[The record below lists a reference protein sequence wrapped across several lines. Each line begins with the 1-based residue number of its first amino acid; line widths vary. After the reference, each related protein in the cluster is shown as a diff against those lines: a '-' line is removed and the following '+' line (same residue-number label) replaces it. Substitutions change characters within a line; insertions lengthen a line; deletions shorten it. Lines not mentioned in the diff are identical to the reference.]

1 MKQEEATKKPSKF
14 KKILKYTYLSTLHI
28 LAVVSI
34 FLMFTALAVKFKWT
48 NQSGNIDVNNR
59 YFAQIANKY
68 GKDLKL
74 DSVDIMKE
82 QSLLIQKIAVLA
94 KYQPYNAQSILKAF
108 TASENTE
115 VANRMLDAV
124 GLLLKNNKTYMEE
137 LQKITEFPDTNR
149 LSIFEFSNYKVW
161 RDFCKVV
168 KKDQKAIDSASRIT
182 GVESRLIVM
191 CLVGEQVRMFNS
203 GRERFKQYVMPFSHI
218 MMPTNRGYGVTGIL
232 EHTAYQI
239 ERNLTNKNSPFYPGE
254 YFYKCLN
261 YKQGYPHVIRGGIG
275 AHRSKTIQRLIAGG
289 DHFYSYLYTAFL
301 LRQYQ
306 SHWEKNNFDL
316 SKRPEILGT
325 LFNIGYHKSKPKAAP
340 EAGGSSFKVGGKVY
354 TFGGLCFEFYYS
366 GELLDLFPIT
376 KRAFTPVKELEET
389 NKEYVEHIQEL
400 INGKDSTDLSLEENQ
415 EVKIENKK
423 KKKS

>member
-1 MKQEEATKKPSKF
+1 MNQEEATKQPSKF
-14 KKILKYTYLSTLHI
+14 KKILKYTYLSTIHI
-28 LAVVSI
+28 LAIVSI

-48 NQSGNIDVNNR
+48 NQSGNVDVNNR

-94 KYQPYNAQSILKAF
+94 KHQPYNAQSILKAY
-108 TASENTE
+108 TTSENTE

-124 GLLLKNNKTYMEE
+124 GLLLKDNKNYIEE
-137 LQKITEFPDTNR
+137 LQKISAFPDTNR

-239 ERNLTNKNSPFYPGE
+239 EKNLTNQNSPFYPGE

-261 YKQGYPHVIRGGIG
+261 YKQCY
-275 AHRSKTIQRLIAGG
+275 
-289 DHFYSYLYTAFL
+289 F
-301 LRQYQ
+301 
-306 SHWEKNNFDL
+306 
-316 SKRPEILGT
+316 
-325 LFNIGYHKSKPKAAP
+325 
-340 EAGGSSFKVGGKVY
+340 
-354 TFGGLCFEFYYS
+354 
-366 GELLDLFPIT
+366 
-376 KRAFTPVKELEET
+376 
-389 NKEYVEHIQEL
+389 
-400 INGKDSTDLSLEENQ
+400 
-415 EVKIENKK
+415 
-423 KKKS
+423 